1 MSNLAVMTETGA
13 RKLAA
18 AAAYGGGGLSLLG
31 GSLYGLIM
39 AEVRLARHAIG
50 VAEGDPPAASGWYGH
65 GRPGPAIKVA
75 LLGDSSAAG
84 YGVETVEETPGAHL
98 ASGVAEG
105 ADRRVYLTS
114 VAKVGA
120 QTSDLRGQVDRV
132 LPVEPHVAV
141 IFIGANDV
149 THRVSLRTSERLL
162 RETVSRLRRSGVAVV
177 VGTCPD
183 LATIEPLAPPLK
195 QYAGLLSRRLAE
207 AQARAVV
214 ECNGRAV
221 ALGSIL
227 SDEFTSFSEL
237 LFGPDRFHPSAAGY
251 ARMVSAVLP
260 TAMAALGMAADDL
273 PESVRGERVLPLA
286 RAVHEAS
293 RHPGASVE
301 PVTAGDRGR
310 FALLRR
316 RRHQPQA
323 DVTAPADHE
332 ATVTGVATSD
342 DDGTEPTDQVL
353 VDGATPGADESE
365 GSTPAEVQTPGQDT
379 AAAVDTVADPA
390 DQVERSVD

>member
-1 MSNLAVMTETGA
+1 MVMAEPGV

-18 AAAYGGGGLSLLG
+18 AAAYGGGGLSVLG
-31 GSLYGLIM
+31 GSLYGLLM

-50 VAEGDPPAASGWYGH
+50 IAEGEPPAASGWYGH

-84 YGVETVEETPGAHL
+84 YGVESVEETPGAHL
-98 ASGVAEG
+98 ASGVAD
-105 ADRRVYLTS
+105 AANRRVYLTS

-120 QTSDLRGQVDRV
+120 QTKDLRGQVDRV

-149 THRVSLRTSERLL
+149 THKASLRTSERLL
-162 RETVSRLRRSGVAVV
+162 RETVSRLKRSGVAVV

-183 LATIEPLAPPLK
+183 LGTIEPLAPPLK
-195 QYAGLLSRRLAE
+195 QYARYVSRRLAE

-221 ALGSIL
+221 AMGSIL
-227 SDEFTSFSEL
+227 ADEFSSFSDL

-251 ARMVSAVLP
+251 ARMISAVLP
-260 TAMAALGMAADDL
+260 TVLAALGLAPDEV
-273 PESVRGERVLPLA
+273 PESVRGERVLPMAL
-286 RAVHEAS
+286 AVHEAA
-293 RHPGASVE
+293 RNPGVSVE
-301 PVTAGDRGR
+301 PVAAAGTGDRSR

-316 RRHQPQA
+316 RRHQPQS
-323 DVTAPADHE
+323 E
-332 ATVTGVATSD
+332 VTG
-342 DDGTEPTDQVL
+342 
-353 VDGATPGADESE
+353 
-365 GSTPAEVQTPGQDT
+365 PAAVEDT
-379 AAAVDTVADPA
+379 ASESAGGAAPTSGTTPQAATGTD
-390 DQVERSVD
+390 

>member
-1 MSNLAVMTETGA
+1 MTELGV
-13 RKLAA
+13 RRLAT

-39 AEVRLARHAIG
+39 AEVKLARHAIG
-50 VAEGDPPAASGWYGH
+50 IAEGDPPPSSGWYGH
-65 GRPGPAIKVA
+65 GRPGPAVKIA

-84 YGVETVEETPGAHL
+84 YGVDTVEETPGAHL
-98 ASGVAEG
+98 ASGVAEA
-105 ADRRVYLTS
+105 ADRRIYLTS

-120 QTSDLRGQVDRV
+120 RSQDLREQIDRV
-132 LPVEPHVAV
+132 LPVEPHLAV

-149 THRVSLRTSERLL
+149 THRVSTRTSERLL
-162 RETVSRLRRSGVAVV
+162 REAVGRLKRSGVAVV

-183 LATIEPLAPPLK
+183 LGTIEPLAPPLK
-195 QYAGLLSRRLAE
+195 QYARFLSRRLAE

-227 SDEFTSFSEL
+227 ADEFSSFSEL

-251 ARMVSAVLP
+251 ARMVAAVLP
-260 TAMAALGMAADDL
+260 TALAALGVTTDEL
-273 PESVRGERVLPLA
+273 PESLRGEGVLPLA
-286 RAVHEAS
+286 RAIHEAAQ
-293 RHPGASVE
+293 HPGASVE
-301 PVTAGDRGR
+301 PVGTGERGR

-323 DVTAPADHE
+323 E
-332 ATVTGVATSD
+332 VTGPEDREYSD
-342 DDGTEPTDQVL
+342 DDEPTTTGRGVGT
-353 VDGATPGADESE
+353 GAETPDVAPTDT
-365 GSTPAEVQTPGQDT
+365 GST
-379 AAAVDTVADPA
+379 
-390 DQVERSVD
+390 S

>member
-1 MSNLAVMTETGA
+1 MTELGA
-13 RKLAA
+13 RRLAA

-39 AEVRLARHAIG
+39 AEVKLARHAIG
-50 VAEGDPPAASGWYGH
+50 VAEGDPPTASGWYGH
-65 GRPGPAIKVA
+65 GRPGPAIKIA

-84 YGVETVEETPGAHL
+84 YGVEDVEETPGAHL
-98 ASGVAEG
+98 ASGVAEA

-120 QTSDLRGQVDRV
+120 RTTDLRGQVDQV
-132 LPVEPHVAV
+132 LPVEPHVAA

-149 THRVSLRTSERLL
+149 THRVSPRISERLL
-162 RETVSRLRRSGVAVV
+162 RETVARLKRAGVAVV

-183 LATIEPLAPPLK
+183 LGTIEPLAPPLK
-195 QYAGLLSRRLAE
+195 QYARFASRRLAE

-214 ECNGRAV
+214 ECDGRAV

-227 SDEFTSFSEL
+227 ADEFSSFSDL

-251 ARMVSAVLP
+251 ARMINAVLP
-260 TAMAALGMAADDL
+260 TVLASIGLAADEV
-273 PESVRGERVLPLA
+273 PESLRGEGVLPLA
-286 RAVHEAS
+286 QAVHEAA

-301 PVTAGDRGR
+301 PVGAPPGERSR

-323 DVTAPADHE
+323 E
-332 ATVTGVATSD
+332 VTGPAAQETRRSPESPEPEEPGPGCSRPGRRGRGGRRGRAPRRGVTD
-342 DDGTEPTDQVL
+342 D
-353 VDGATPGADESE
+353 
-365 GSTPAEVQTPGQDT
+365 
-379 AAAVDTVADPA
+379 AAAAGA
-390 DQVERSVD
+390 AE

>member
-1 MSNLAVMTETGA
+1 MSNLAVMTDTGA

-50 VAEGDPPAASGWYGH
+50 VAEGDPPVSSGWYGH
-65 GRPGPAIKVA
+65 GRPGPALKIA

-98 ASGVAEG
+98 ASGVAEA

-120 QTSDLRGQVDRV
+120 QTRDLRAQVDRV
-132 LPVEPHVAV
+132 LPLEPHVAL

-149 THRVSLRTSERLL
+149 THRVSVRTSERLL
-162 RETVSRLRRSGVAVV
+162 RETVSRLQRSGVAVV

-183 LATIEPLAPPLK
+183 LGTIEPLAPPLK
-195 QYAGLLSRRLAE
+195 QYARHLSRRLAE

-221 ALGSIL
+221 AMGSIL
-227 SDEFTSFSEL
+227 ADEFSSFSDL

-251 ARMVSAVLP
+251 ARMVSAALP
-260 TAMAALGMAADDL
+260 TVMAALGVADDDL
-273 PESVRGERVLPLA
+273 PESMRGERVLPLD

-323 DVTAPADHE
+323 DVTAPEDQEGVDTSAAD
-332 ATVTGVATSD
+332 AGR
-342 DDGTEPTDQVL
+342 GTAGAPG
-353 VDGATPGADESE
+353 VDGADDVPETLSE
-365 GSTPAEVQTPGQDT
+365 Q
-379 AAAVDTVADPA
+379 
-390 DQVERSVD
+390 